1 VSGLFLQ
8 YDNPHEDRYLGQW
21 FQEVD
26 SLDIE
31 NGDFVVYIRVW
42 YTQNLTDTGRFG
54 QVSGIEVATFR
65 GLRKRVLYGG
75 KHRTYDFEYYANPLE
90 DLVRYSIFFPYF
102 GSYIWCR
109 APTNMNAWPWGR
121 PR

>member
-1 VSGLFLQ
+1 MSGLFLQ

-42 YTQNLTDTGRFG
+42 YTQHLTDTGRFG
-54 QVSGIEVATFR
+54 QVSGIEVATLR

-90 DLVRYSIFFPYF
+90 DLVRYSIFIPFFWFLYMVPCPY
-102 GSYIWCR
+102 
-109 APTNMNAWPWGR
+109 
-121 PR
+121 